1 MGALQAMNNRGK
13 IVLAASAVGIALVA
27 FVLFRMAAAP
37 SYTTLQA
44 GIDPAKTGKI
54 TSALD
59 QAGIQYKLENN
70 GTAIAVVSGS
80 ESKARVA
87 LAGSG
92 LSSGSSQPGF
102 ELLDKQKLGSS
113 TFQQQIAYQR
123 ALEGQIA
130 QTIGQ
135 IDGISGAQVQLTL
148 PKDDLFADEKQPA
161 TAAVLLNAD
170 SATLD
175 PAAVRGI
182 ASLVSSSVQDLK
194 PNNVTITDASGSM
207 LWPQGDGSDA
217 SGPASKP
224 AAEARYA
231 SAMQASLGALIAR
244 TVGTDKAQVQVHADL
259 NVDKAT
265 QEQLQYAKK
274 GTPLAT
280 TKETESLKG
289 TGSSAG
295 GAAGTTANLPAA
307 AQNATAGGSGNS
319 DYKRTSGKTTFGVDK
334 TVTRKTIAPGAV
346 NKLDVALL
354 VDKSVPAAQATQ
366 LKNAIAAAA
375 GINPKRGDTMTQ
387 STIVFAKPKA
397 APGPA
402 GLPVPPAF
410 VAPLKYAGIGLASI
424 LFLFFVPRAL
434 RRRETEALPMPTW
447 LSEIEGPRPLAELER
462 STSAGSAPSPA
473 LAAVGAGS
481 LPEQAGSSVDSLV
494 QQQPERVAQ
503 QLRAWIS
510 EDPA

>member
-1 MGALQAMNNRGK
+1 MGALQAMSPRGR
-13 IVLAASAVGIALVA
+13 IVLVASALAIALVA
-27 FVLFRMAAAP
+27 FLLFRMASAP
-37 SYTTLQA
+37 SYTTIQA
-44 GIDPAKTGKI
+44 GVDPAKTGKI
-54 TSALD
+54 TAALD
-59 QAGIQYKLENN
+59 QAGIPYKLESN
-70 GTAIAVVSGS
+70 GTAIAVVSGQ

-87 LAGSG
+87 LAGQG
-92 LSSGSSQPGF
+92 LAAGGSQPGF
-102 ELLDKQKLGSS
+102 ELLDKQKLGAS
-113 TFQQQIAYQR
+113 TFQQQVAYQR

-161 TAAVLLNAD
+161 TAAVLLSAD
-170 SATLD
+170 SSTVD

-182 ASLVSSSVQDLK
+182 ASLVSSSVQNLK
-194 PNNVTITDASGSM
+194 PENVTITDASGAL

-217 SGPASKP
+217 GVAASKP

-231 SAMQASLGALIAR
+231 GAMQTTLGALIAR

-259 NVDKAT
+259 NVDQAT
-265 QEQLQYAKK
+265 QEKLQYAKK
-274 GTPLAT
+274 GTPLHAV
-280 TKETESLKG
+280 KETESLKG
-289 TGSSAG
+289 TGSTAG
-295 GAAGTTANLPAA
+295 GTAGTAANLPTY
-307 AQNATAGGSGNS
+307 AQNATSGSGNS
-319 DYKRTSGKTTFGVDK
+319 NYKRTTGTTDFGVDK
-334 TVTRKTIAPGAV
+334 TVTRTKIAPGAV

-354 VDKSVPAAQATQ
+354 VDKSVPPAQATQ

-387 STIVFAKPKA
+387 STVVFAKPKA

-410 VAPLKYAGIGLASI
+410 VAPLKYVGIGLASI
-424 LFLFFVPRAL
+424 LFLFFVTRAL

-447 LSEIEGPRPLAELER
+447 LTEIEGPRPLAELER
-462 STSAGSAPSPA
+462 STSGSARQ
-473 LAAVGAGS
+473 LAAVGAPAEPKRS
-481 LPEQAGSSVDSLV
+481 AVDSLV
-494 QQQPERVAQ
+494 QEQPERVAQ